1 MLMLLSNTHINNLH
15 PAADWNSIKKF
26 RETPKSFQTNVQLK
40 QNLHILSNFWT
51 IIIQWKQG
59 LHTGI
64 EHSFLLI
71 FTELLL
77 MFETFSL
84 GNPLMGHITVAQ
96 VEPQLQQGLLRQALP
111 IFTFYQDAKNYTI
124 CPSSRAFYGRLGTK
138 TRSEIPVAC
147 SSPKALVS
155 RDQEQHFL
163 PMRTQIPPVLGTG
176 PALCFTR
183 RGTGPCQPHLC
194 FQGSHSTGSVAANSF
209 ACTAWSHSCCLLL
222 LSLKFI

>member
-1 MLMLLSNTHINNLH
+1 MLLSNTHVNILH
-15 PAADWNSIKKF
+15 PATDWNLIKKF
-26 RETPKSFQTNVQLK
+26 RETPNSFQTNVQLK

-64 EHSFLLI
+64 EHPFLLI

-111 IFTFYQDAKNYTI
+111 IFTFYQDAKNYTKQQ
-124 CPSSRAFYGRLGTK
+124 GLLWQTG
-138 TRSEIPVAC
+138 
-147 SSPKALVS
+147 
-155 RDQEQHFL
+155 DQNQVWN
-163 PMRTQIPPVLGTG
+163 T
-176 PALCFTR
+176 
-183 RGTGPCQPHLC
+183 
-194 FQGSHSTGSVAANSF
+194 S
-209 ACTAWSHSCCLLL
+209 CLLEPQSPCVPRPRAAL
-222 LSLKFI
+222 LANEDPAPSCAGHGTSSMFH